1 MKLEEA
7 GLHCQ
12 LPCLRFVAEGI
23 AEAPPQSIG
32 RRVKLKIRRHLGPGK
47 ERSFK
52 NYTNKCMNR
61 VCKLT
66 GKSTRPSVSALR
78 LPSARLQAWD
88 LVRVRSKEEIEGTL
102 NHWRQVRGCTFM
114 PEMAE
119 YCGTIQRVS
128 RSMKTFVDERDLK
141 IKKSIGIVLLDR
153 VMCKG
158 TADFGR
164 CDRSCL
170 HFWREEWLEKIEEG
184 PVSLT
189 SVYSTTQ
196 GAGKFLKVRPLD
208 QIKAT
213 LDENRQFKGCAFMPE
228 MAKYCRTTQRVL
240 KPMSKFVDERDLQFK
255 KSSGIILLE
264 GVMCSGASEV
274 VNCDRCCHLLWREE
288 WLENVDNDR

>member
-1 MKLEEA
+1 MNLEEA
-7 GLHCQ
+7 KLHCQ

-32 RRVKLKIRRHLGPGK
+32 RRVKLKIRRHLSPGK

-66 GKSTRPSVSALR
+66 GKSTKPSASALR
-78 LPSARLQAWD
+78 LPSARLQAGD

-102 NHWRQVRGCTFM
+102 NHWRQVRGCSFM

-141 IKKSIGIVLLDR
+141 IKKSSGIILLDG

-158 TADFGR
+158 TADFGS

-170 HFWREEWLEKIEEG
+170 HFWREEWLEKIEEE
-184 PVSLT
+184 PVSA
-189 SVYSTTQ
+189 SRVSSNAQ
-196 GAGKFLKVRPLD
+196 AAGDFVWVRPLD
-208 QIKAT
+208 QIEAT
-213 LDENRQFKGCAFMPE
+213 LDKKRQLRGCAFVPE
-228 MAKYCRTTQRVL
+228 MAEYCGTTQRVL
-240 KPMSKFVDERDLQFK
+240 KPMNRFVDERDLRVK
-255 KSSGIILLE
+255 KASGIVLLE
-264 GVMCSGASEV
+264 SVMCSGTSEPV
-274 VNCDRCCHLLWREE
+274 YCDRCCHLLWREE
-288 WLENVDNDR
+288 WLKGADNA